1 MQLPGKPIA
10 NLQSDAKDFIN
21 LYTSL
26 GERADN
32 FLPKHIVDL
41 LRNFVRL
48 VCQEPDDPARQKT
61 EIDKYILELKELI
74 PGYTDVSLMLF
85 PHEDSKAFQY
95 RTKQQKFTGKLTSLI
110 DTELVDDKTKAQT
123 ANILKAHDYSIGT
136 PPVTQSQID
145 LMYKLILGDDVREL
159 RKFRD
164 VIGVNGDIE
173 EAQWNYLMDV
183 LQQMVIQST
192 HYTTD
197 AEKRDFLARTE
208 LTVNFNGL
216 NGFIRTVVGGGANTV
231 IDLLKSEVFNSR
243 DVRVIEFK
251 DADSLFEEI
260 QNDRTSIF
268 VIKVQSMRRNVFNN
282 IRWFPYLTR
291 IIIVDDSMESRSTN
305 TSLVFGFHN
314 KIINTLNKVHTKKLG
329 SLANTQLNLRLII
342 DKVNDEN
349 LEKFRSCAERKIAD
363 YEDELNAFKKEQLGE
378 TGNLNKDI
386 TLFKFNDYARQIIK
400 DKYAITK
407 LHDYIVLIQNCKDAK
422 KQQKMNKELIHEFE
436 ARTKAYFYSNIEQL
450 NIATIVEGGGRSQLR
465 TYGEYLLQRTLK
477 PVDPKIV
484 EKCRTIIDIIP
495 NNYQRTLKNH
505 FHKNFG
511 INLFLEKYK
520 AYITKVENEANNKG
534 RFTNF
539 LIDIGI
545 NDSYQRR
552 SPEEQKTI
560 KEFISNLANLD
571 ITSIADDVQMII
583 RDILFDA
590 VLKPYILFNIDA
602 SWEYKDLFPVDR
614 FDINP
619 FDLEIGLTDD
629 KRLDFE
635 RLHHRLNRMKGTFQL
650 FDDTGNL
657 WDRFCE
663 NLTIIINDPS
673 NPSGYTDFNNQA
685 LIKFLKFLNNNK
697 ITLLLDEA
705 YSDAIKVD
713 DPDEPKWRTISRY
726 IMNNIGSLPNISIVS
741 SLSTTK
747 NLGATGNRLGSL
759 IATPARKDVI
769 TFAKKQNSIEKGNT
783 NSLYMLVNT
792 IEAAQLSKKIKDR
805 MESELPKD
813 ASRFK
818 IKTQIEKYIN
828 DEIVSFSER
837 SSSERRT
844 NDKKDNKTIK
854 RFSPF
859 EGSPLHIFLL
869 EELVSLDK
877 LDVLGLPD
885 DFKYKGEPFFKYYQD
900 HLVREI
906 NKFRVNKLFRME
918 CNRRLQLVK
927 NTAQSVIE
935 KENALEYCE
944 VLGSDGSYLFNILLK
959 EFFSYQD
966 LEKFTKK
973 LAEHRG
979 IAVIPYQTGF
989 LRFSLGDYV
998 DGSAQSYEIFNKEF
1012 ENALRIVL
1020 KYWKL
1025 FHKAKTDAAN
1035 KDKNTG
1041 EILDNIFR
1049 TSSDTEFM
1057 ARVLEDYD
1065 VIKNLN
1071 KPART
1076 SLTISNITTLYHSF
1090 PKDSGVTINT
1100 IRDSQ
1105 NSVFEFYENIGS
1117 CTDLRS
1123 FIASKA
1129 FTKVYENLLPQIYKN
1144 IPMIKNLDFN
1154 TVLAKYGKATILKY
1168 ISNKIDFQPTSYVL
1182 DDPDEK
1188 SIMKAILIELERIL
1202 FSDTKVKIYALNA
1215 STDLPGDKAKL
1226 EGINRILRKHI
1237 EELLLHFN
1245 LPFSQEGTEPT
1256 IREIVDTAVEKFEE
1270 VTGKQVREFNTSG
1283 YLDEWLSGISQ
1294 SVLTGAL
1301 GKRLE
1306 GQISSSVKGFASGKD
1321 LKASERLLRLYLLK
1335 RNDEFA
1341 GSLKSRL
1348 EALGSRLSQN
1358 DDTEARLISEEFVSG
1373 LTEYELKDITE
1384 RILTNASVKITQP
1397 GLHDEVRNIV
1407 LFFVGLMNKTKST
1420 EYYNRY
1426 NFTLIKFVET
1436 VYRKQNSSVNE
1447 MIQHGITLHRNF
1459 TMEALSDEALAWV
1472 NAVMTKCGVI
1482 GLEQTVQAHTRIV
1495 TDAKKRIYPFHKADR
1510 SDYATDRSDIRT
1522 DRSDDGD
1529 ENLRD
1534 YSEPHEYIKSMDI
1547 KPASVFFSKR
1557 MEKFIENMDEND
1569 YRCKIV
1575 RHGLVKVLYVFQK
1588 AYMKYLAEHYRLI
1601 PGDEISVEDVKSFV
1615 PDVILFYG
1623 APEKVISF
1631 PQIGYFDLKGPNGN
1645 IKTLVTPL
1653 KKEVDY
1659 FGDIKKPWLTML
1671 NEKVKEMG
1679 GVPVHGSLFAVE
1691 EEDGSLFVVQI
1702 GGDSGVGKSEMLAA
1716 MILKWLRN
1724 DLPGIRS
1731 IKMIAGDM
1739 FFVFPDGQGN
1749 IYGVG
1754 TEEGDF
1760 SRVTDFDPD
1769 FIKYYYSLF
1778 AKAADSNP
1786 DDLNSRSTISGL
1798 CDISMPFKIDIML
1811 TASNFARA
1819 EAGITRY
1826 ENPENFLLYRDSH
1839 GERMEKA
1846 TSSDNPNLQ
1855 RTLLRYTGDKNIVD
1869 VMDKHGNYIDDV
1881 LDWEKDEFTNKY
1893 YLCASYKMIDK
1904 IDIEDVVN
1912 KIFNGKVFKQKDK
1925 AYRIRKVNFD
1935 IIKNR
1940 FIATAVE
1947 NTSAQ
1952 DESEDMVSTDFLLD
1966 RGIFSSLFNSLAS
1979 TPAGQPFV
1987 AEEGQIE
1994 SRRHMIDLLK
2004 GGKTGTGK
2012 GRDIRLGLLSTDL
2025 GRKGKEITGPQAA
2038 AEDMKTMIQEVR
2050 IFRKDINENKNFV
2063 QKLVYEKYS
2072 HIFTGHRHNSEVARY
2087 NFMLFQLEQ
2096 MKKADFVRID
2106 DMQTPVDLSGI
2117 KGFQRVEADRQF
2129 SPLLVTPNI
2138 NIELNS
2144 FTETFEQ
2151 LMSLPSNQ
2159 DLANEFYEDYNDL
2172 YIAEGYSRDT
2182 VINNLVLQI
2191 LVMSGYL
2198 TIEDITR
2205 GRITEKVNR
2214 ETLAAAKSAAV
2225 RKLGS

>member
-1 MQLPGKPIA
+1 MQLPGKPITG
-10 NLQSDAKDFIN
+10 LQSDAKDFIN
-21 LYTSL
+21 LYSSL

-32 FLPKHIVDL
+32 FLPKYIVDS

-48 VCQEPDDPARQKT
+48 CCEEPDDPARQRM
-61 EIDKYILELKELI
+61 EIDRYILELKELI

-95 RTKQQKFTGKLTSLI
+95 RAKKQKFAERLTALI
-110 DTELVDDKTKAQT
+110 DNELVDEKTKKQSAS
-123 ANILKAHDYSIGT
+123 ILKAHDYSVGT
-136 PPVTQSQID
+136 PPVTQEQID
-145 LMYKLILGDDVREL
+145 LMYKLVLGDDVKEL

-173 EAQWNYLMDV
+173 EAQWNYFMDV
-183 LQQMVIQST
+183 LQQMIIQGT

-197 AEKRDFLARTE
+197 AEKKDFLSRTK

-231 IDLLKSEVFNSR
+231 IELLSSEVFNSR
-243 DVRVIEFK
+243 DVRVIEFT
-251 DADSLFEEI
+251 DAEALYESIRD
-260 QNDRTSIF
+260 DKTSIF
-268 VIKVQSMRRNVFNN
+268 VVKVQSMRKNVFNN
-282 IRWFPYLTR
+282 IRWFPFLSR
-291 IIIVDDSMESRSTN
+291 IVIVDDSPESRSTN

-349 LEKFRSCAERKIAD
+349 LEKFRICAEKKIAD
-363 YEDELNAFKKEQLGE
+363 YEEELNEFKKEQLGE

-386 TLFKFNDYARQIIK
+386 TLFKFNDYAKQIIK

-407 LHDYIVLIQNCKDAK
+407 LHDYIVLIQNCKDPK
-422 KQQKMNKELIHEFE
+422 KQQKQNKELIYEFE
-436 ARTKAYFYSNIEQL
+436 ARTKAYFYSNIEQI

-465 TYGEYLLQRTLK
+465 AYGEYLLQRNLK
-477 PVDPKIV
+477 SVDPKIV
-484 EKCRTIIDIIP
+484 QKCKTIIDIIP

-511 INLFLEKYK
+511 INLFLEKYQK
-520 AYITKVENEANNKG
+520 YITKVENEANNKG

-545 NDSYQRR
+545 NEEYQKK
-552 SPEEQKTI
+552 SAEEQQTI

-571 ITSIADDVQMII
+571 LTSIADDVQMII

-590 VLKPYILFNIDA
+590 VLKPYILFNIEA

-619 FDLEIGLTDD
+619 FDLEIGLTED

-635 RLHHRLNRMKGTFQL
+635 RLHHRLNRMKSTFQL

-673 NPSGYTDFNNQA
+673 NPSGYTDFNNAA
-685 LIKFLKFLNNNK
+685 LIRFLKFLNNNK

-705 YSDAIKVD
+705 YSDTIKVD

-726 IMNNIGSLPNISIVS
+726 IMNNISSLPNISMVS

-759 IATPARKDVI
+759 IASPARKDVI

-818 IKTQIEKYIN
+818 IKSLIERYII
-828 DEIVSFSER
+828 DELISFE
-837 SSSERRT
+837 ERRKGDRK
-844 NDKKDNKTIK
+844 DKSIK

-869 EELVSLDK
+869 EELSSLDK

-900 HLVREI
+900 HLVKAI

-918 CNRRLQLVK
+918 CNKRLQIVK
-927 NTAQSVIE
+927 AAANAVIE
-935 KENALEYCE
+935 KENAESYVD
-944 VLGSDGSYLFNILLK
+944 VLDSDGSYLFNLLLS

-973 LAEHRG
+973 LAEQRG
-979 IAVIPYQTGF
+979 IAIIPYQTGF
-989 LRFSLGDYV
+989 LRFAIGDYIQ
-998 DGSAQSYEIFNKEF
+998 GSQQSYEIFNKVF
-1012 ENALRIVL
+1012 ENSLRIVL
-1020 KYWKL
+1020 KYWKK
-1025 FHKAKTDAAN
+1025 FHSEKTNPDN
-1035 KDKNTG
+1035 KEKRTD
-1041 EILDNIFR
+1041 EILNKIFR
-1049 TSSDTEFM
+1049 TSSDVEFM
-1057 ARVLEDYD
+1057 NSVLEDYD
-1065 VIKNLN
+1065 VIRNLN
-1071 KPART
+1071 IVSNN
-1076 SLTISNITTLYHSF
+1076 SLTISNITTLYHAF

-1100 IRDSQ
+1100 IRESK

-1117 CTDLRS
+1117 CSDLRS

-1129 FTKVYENLLPQIYKN
+1129 FTKIYENLLPQIYKD
-1144 IPMIKNLDFN
+1144 IPLIKNLDLN
-1154 TVLAKYGKATILKY
+1154 TVIAKYGKATLLKY
-1168 ISNKIDFQPTSYVL
+1168 ISNKLDFQPNSYVL

-1188 SIMKAILIELERIL
+1188 NIMKEILIGMEKIL
-1202 FSDTKVKIYALNA
+1202 FSDSKVKIYALNA
-1215 STDLPGDKAKL
+1215 SQDLAGDKARL
-1226 EGINRILRKHI
+1226 EGINRILRKNI

-1245 LPFSQEGTEPT
+1245 LPFSQEGYEPT
-1256 IREIVDTAVEKFEE
+1256 VKEIVDSAASTFGE
-1270 VTGKQVREFNTSG
+1270 VTGKEVKEFNLVNALETFIAGIARKTSAAG
-1283 YLDEWLSGISQ
+1283 KFAVKLDGFVSGILKESVLSGGL
-1294 SVLTGAL
+1294 SVEE
-1301 GKRLE
+1301 K
-1306 GQISSSVKGFASGKD
+1306 
-1321 LKASERLLRLYLLK
+1321 LLRLYLIRK
-1335 RNDEFA
+1335 NDAFEKQLRA
-1341 GSLKSRL
+1341 RI
-1348 EALGSRLSQN
+1348 ALYEKQLGEN
-1358 DDTEARLISEEFVSG
+1358 DDAEVQLFSENFIYG
-1373 LTEYELKDITE
+1373 ILKPELEEITANILKEKDY
-1384 RILTNASVKITQP
+1384 KITQDA
-1397 GLHDEVRNIV
+1397 LHDEVRSVV
-1407 LFFVGLMNKTKST
+1407 LMFVELMNRTKST

-1426 NFTLIKFVET
+1426 NYTLIKFVET
-1436 VYRKQNSSVNE
+1436 RFRKQNSSINE
-1447 MIQHGITLHRNF
+1447 MIQHGITLHKDF
-1459 TMEALSDEALAWV
+1459 EMETLQEESIGWI
-1472 NAVMTKCGVI
+1472 NRVMTKCGVI
-1482 GLEQTVQAHTRIV
+1482 GLEQTVQMHTRIV

-1510 SDYATDRSDIRT
+1510 MEPGVQD
-1522 DRSDDGD
+1522 
-1529 ENLRD
+1529 RD

-1547 KPASVFFSKR
+1547 KPGSAFFARR

-1569 YRCKIV
+1569 YRCKIIK
-1575 RHGLVKVLYVFQK
+1575 HGLVKVLYVFQK
-1588 AYMKYLAEHYRLI
+1588 CYMKYLTDNFRLI
-1601 PGDEISVEDVKSFV
+1601 PGDEVSVEDVKKFV
-1615 PDVILFYG
+1615 PDVVLFYG

-1679 GVPVHGSLFAVE
+1679 GIPVHGSLFAVE
-1691 EEDGSLFVVQI
+1691 EDDGSLFVVQVD
-1702 GGDSGVGKSEMLAA
+1702 GDSGVGKSEMLAA
-1716 MILKWLRN
+1716 MILKWLRK
-1724 DLPGIRS
+1724 DLQGIRS

-1739 FFVFPDGQGN
+1739 FFLFPDENGN
-1749 IYGVG
+1749 LYGVG

-1769 FIKYYYSLF
+1769 FIKYYYTLF
-1778 AKAADSNP
+1778 AKAADSNAE
-1786 DDLNSRSTISGL
+1786 DLNSRSTISGL
-1798 CDISMPFKIDIML
+1798 CDISMPFRIDIML
-1811 TASNFARA
+1811 TASNYARA

-1839 GERMEKA
+1839 GERKEKA
-1846 TSSDNPNLQ
+1846 TSSDNPHLQ
-1855 RTLLRYTGDKNIVD
+1855 RTLLRYTGDKDIVEM
-1869 VMDKHGNYIDDV
+1869 MDKHGNYIDDV
-1881 LDWEKDEFTNKY
+1881 LDWEKDEDTNKY

-1904 IDIEDVVN
+1904 IDIEDIVN
-1912 KIFNGKVFKQKDK
+1912 KIFAGKKFKLKNERF
-1925 AYRIRKVNFD
+1925 RITEVNFD

-1940 FIATAVE
+1940 FIATTVPADAEQVLE
-1947 NTSAQ
+1947 GEA
-1952 DESEDMVSTDFLLD
+1952 EDTQNFILD
-1966 RGIFSSLFNSLAS
+1966 REIFSSMFNSLAS

-1994 SRRHMIDLLK
+1994 ARKHLIEILK
-2004 GGKTGTGK
+2004 GGREGKGK
-2012 GRDIRLGLLSTDL
+2012 GRHIRLGLLSTDL

-2050 IFRKDINENKNFV
+2050 IFRNDINDNKNYI
-2063 QKLVYEKYS
+2063 QKLVYEKYA
-2072 HIFTGHRHNSEVARY
+2072 HIFNDHKHNSEVCRY
-2087 NFMLFQLEQ
+2087 NFMLFQLEE
-2096 MKKADFVRID
+2096 MKKAKFVRID
-2106 DMQTPVDLSGI
+2106 DQQTEVDLSGI
-2117 KGFQRVEADRQF
+2117 KGFQRVAQEKEF

-2138 NIELNS
+2138 NVELNS
-2144 FTETFEQ
+2144 FSETYEQ
-2151 LMSLPSNQ
+2151 LMSLPSNP
-2159 DLANEFYEDYNDL
+2159 DLADEFFEDSEKL
-2172 YIAEGYSRDT
+2172 YIAEGYSEDT
-2182 VINNLVLQI
+2182 IINNMILQI
-2191 LVMSGYL
+2191 LVISGYL
-2198 TIEDITR
+2198 MVEDITR

-2214 ETLAAAKSAAV
+2214 ETLAAAKHAAI
-2225 RKLGS
+2225 RRMGGEL